1 MNCLLALISSTR
13 NDRRVGKS
21 NDFKLRWGFVFWL
34 ALLTNPIQA
43 ANDPTPPTTS
53 LQEFTFR
60 EVRMGV
66 VFTLRLYAPDAPRAN
81 SAAKA
86 AFDRVREINNA
97 LSDYDPDSELSQ
109 LGRRS
114 GPGRPIPV
122 SEDLWTVI
130 SAANHLSR
138 QSNGAFDVTVGP
150 VVKLWRSARR
160 HQKLP
165 DANTLANARKR
176 VGFQQITLDA
186 KRQTVELGIEDMRLD
201 FGGIAKGYA
210 GDEMRRVLQEH
221 GVTRVLIDASG
232 DLVVGDPPPGE
243 TGWRIAMAP
252 VSDKNPS
259 QKTTSDKPPILCLR
273 NIAVAT
279 SGDAYQF
286 VEIDGVRYS
295 HIVNPK
301 TGIGLTHRST
311 VTVIAPTGMQADSLA
326 SALSVL
332 EWNAAWKFV
341 ESLENVEAF
350 IARADSRSKPDV
362 PEVRQRASAKF
373 RDYCCETT
381 DR

>member
-1 MNCLLALISSTR
+1 MNRPNTLISSQR

-21 NDFKLRWGFVFWL
+21 SNFDLRWGFIAWVVI
-34 ALLTNPIQA
+34 ATNPVQA
-43 ANDPTPPTTS
+43 ANDPTPPPET

-66 VFTLRLYAPDAPRAN
+66 VFTLRLYAPDTPRAN

-86 AFDRVREINNA
+86 AFDRVGEINNA

-109 LGRRS
+109 LGRKS
-114 GPGRPIPV
+114 GPGRPVPV
-122 SEDLWTVI
+122 SEDLWTVLV
-130 SAANHLSR
+130 AGQKLSR

-160 HQKLP
+160 HRKLP
-165 DANTLANARKR
+165 DSAELQNARQL
-176 VGFQQITLDA
+176 VGFQQIALDT
-186 KRQTVELGIEDMRLD
+186 KRQTVELGRSGMQLD

-210 GDEMRRVLQEH
+210 GDEMLRVLREH
-221 GVTRVLIDASG
+221 KITRVLIDASG
-232 DLVVGDPPPGE
+232 DLVVGDPPPGK
-243 TGWRIAMAP
+243 TGWRVAIAPLTDAN
-252 VSDKNPS
+252 SD
-259 QKTTSDKPPILCLR
+259 QKSELGQSRVLCLR

-286 VEIDGVRYS
+286 VEINGVRYS

-301 TGIGLTHRST
+301 TGLGLTHRST
-311 VTVIAPTGMQADSLA
+311 VTVIAPTGMEADSLA

-332 EWNAAWKFV
+332 EWDAVWKFV
-341 ESLENVEAF
+341 ESRENVEAF
-350 IARADSRSKPDV
+350 IARNETRTAS
-362 PEVRQRASAKF
+362 ETGHVRQQTSSKF
-373 RDYCCETT
+373 SEFLCGST